1 MNTPKRTAVSN
12 LLQAGLEEA
21 KKVKEI
27 KSVATTG
34 LSTSDFIQESISEE
48 ENVSEADNITVQ
60 KNLENAKE
68 TIKKGIEHIFADR
81 KINNTEGVRIPAEFH
96 KELKV
101 LAGLSGCTIVQM
113 LGNIL
118 EDFLNENQ
126 KAISSYKRKMI

>member
-1 MNTPKRTAVSN
+1 MNKSNKTPVCN
-12 LLQAGLEEA
+12 LLKAGLEEA
-21 KKVKEI
+21 KKVQEI
-27 KSVATTG
+27 KSVAEQAVA
-34 LSTSDFIQESISEE
+34 STPYSNQQSTVEEIPDVEDNNKPSQES
-48 ENVSEADNITVQ
+48 T
-60 KNLENAKE
+60 KE
-68 TIKKGIEHIFADR
+68 IHKKGIEYIFTDR

-96 KELKV
+96 KELKI

>member
-1 MNTPKRTAVSN
+1 MNPSKKTAMSN
-12 LLQAGLEEA
+12 LLQAGEAEA

-27 KSVATTG
+27 KSAATTG
-34 LSTSDFIQESISEE
+34 LSTSDFMQESINEE
-48 ENVSEADNITVQ
+48 KNVSEADNIPVP
-60 KNLENAKE
+60 KNPENAKE
-68 TIKKGIEHIFADR
+68 TIKKGIEYIFVDR

-101 LAGLSGCTIVQM
+101 LSGLSGCTIVQM

>member
-1 MNTPKRTAVSN
+1 MNTPKNKTAVSN
-12 LLQAGLEEA
+12 LLRAGLEEA
-21 KKVKEI
+21 RKVQEI
-27 KSVATTG
+27 KSVAAPAITNVG
-34 LSTSDFIQESISEE
+34 SAEQAEE
-48 ENVSEADNITVQ
+48 ELII
-60 KNLENAKE
+60 NLEEKQENICQKE
-68 TIKKGIEHIFADR
+68 VVKKGIEHIFADR
-81 KINNTEGVRIPAEFH
+81 KINNTEGVRIPSEFH